1 MECEFVLGDSVVY
14 PTHGLGEVVSVGTAI
29 FGKLKSRVIGI
40 RFTRERM
47 TLKIPVDRLHELG
60 LRHVLSSEQMN
71 VAINVLCGYIP
82 SRRTMWSR
90 RAQEYELKINSGNP
104 KSIAEVVRELHRTEN
119 QGSPSFSERQIYQ
132 QALSRLAYEYAVVE
146 KIDYTVA
153 ETRLEKMMTETN

>member
-1 MECEFVLGDSVVY
+1 MECEFVLGDSVIF
-14 PTHGLGEVVSVGTAI
+14 PAHGLGEVVSVETAN
-29 FGKLKSRVIGI
+29 FGALKSHVIGI

-47 TLKIPVDRLHELG
+47 TLKIPIDRVDELG

-71 VAINVLCGYIP
+71 VALTVLGGFIP

-104 KSIAEVVRELHRTEN
+104 KSIAEVVRELHRTES

-146 KIDYTVA
+146 KIDYTIA
-153 ETRLEKMMTETN
+153 ESRLEEMMAEPT